1 MGLRDHYIAPKP
13 TFRETTLTR
22 VLKEMNAKGSFSASV
37 LATAGGLTVAVA
49 PVDFEAQTVAAM
61 VALVRE
67 AVDRA
72 QIRIGM
78 GRVDELSALDGKGM
92 RLVCRYFDVA
102 SEPLILAVVV
112 PVGRE
117 YRRFTDEAIRGLL
130 DAWYVAP
137 VSLSGTADW
146 SPLGTS

>member
-1 MGLRDHYIAPKP
+1 MGLRDHYIAPKT
-13 TFRETTLTR
+13 TFRESTLTQ
-22 VLKEMNAKGSFSASV
+22 VLKDMNAKGSFSASV

-49 PVDFEAQTVAAM
+49 PTDFEAQTVAAM

-72 QIRIGM
+72 QARIGM
-78 GRVDELSALDGKGM
+78 GRVDELSALDGRGT
-92 RLVCRYFDVA
+92 RLVCRYFDA
-102 SEPLILAVVV
+102 AGEPLILAVVI

-117 YRRFTDEAIRGLL
+117 YRKFTDEAIRRLM

-137 VSLSGTADW
+137 AALTPVEGWPLPGT
-146 SPLGTS
+146 P